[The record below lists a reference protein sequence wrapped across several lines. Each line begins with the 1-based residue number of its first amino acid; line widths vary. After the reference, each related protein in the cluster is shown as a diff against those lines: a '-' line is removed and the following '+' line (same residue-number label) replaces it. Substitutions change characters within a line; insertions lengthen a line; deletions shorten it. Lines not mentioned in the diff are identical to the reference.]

1 LVREVRGCGTLE
13 FLKVLLAYGR
23 VPFARRNNVELMTL
37 NSTQAFDAHR
47 RNVGH
52 LVSVG
57 QDLARTAGK
66 THEMALASAQTIG
79 YRTAMMLQA
88 FGDPVAMANPE
99 FTLMGHEKVEAA
111 VESHRAM
118 MESGQALFESWM
130 TWAFGQANNTTKAFA
145 ELATCRTPA
154 DIISVQQHYL
164 QSSWI
169 NATTAAAKLAQAA
182 IRITDAGL
190 IPVHKVASANAKRL
204 SERNG

>member
-1 LVREVRGCGTLE
+1 M
-13 FLKVLLAYGR
+13 
-23 VPFARRNNVELMTL
+23 PFDRRNNVKPMNL
-37 NSTQAFDAHR
+37 NSTRAIDAHR
-47 RNVGH
+47 RNLDN

-66 THEMALASAQTIG
+66 TQEMALASVQTIG

-99 FTLMGHEKVEAA
+99 FALMGHEKVEAA
-111 VESHRAM
+111 VESQRAM
-118 MESGQALFESWM
+118 MGSAQALFEGW
-130 TWAFGQANNTTKAFA
+130 TAWAFGQATTTTRAFA

-164 QSSWI
+164 QSTWI
-169 NATTAAAKLAQAA
+169 NATTAAAKLTQAV

>member
-1 LVREVRGCGTLE
+1 LW
-13 FLKVLLAYGR
+13 AYA
-23 VPFARRNNVELMTL
+23 PFARRNNVKLMTL
-37 NSTQAFDAHR
+37 KSTRALDAHR

-79 YRTAMMLQA
+79 YRTAMMFQA
-88 FGDPVAMANPE
+88 FGDPVAMTNPE

-118 MESGQALFESWM
+118 MESGQALFESW
-130 TWAFGQANNTTKAFA
+130 TAWAFGQANTTTKAFA
-145 ELATCRTPA
+145 ELATCRSPA
-154 DIISVQQHYL
+154 DVIGVQQHYL
-164 QSSWI
+164 LSTWI
-169 NATTAAAKLAQAA
+169 NATTTAAKLAQAA
-182 IRITDAGL
+182 VRIADAGL

-204 SERNG
+204 SEQNG

>member
-1 LVREVRGCGTLE
+1 
-13 FLKVLLAYGR
+13 
-23 VPFARRNNVELMTL
+23 MIL
-37 NSTQAFDAHR
+37 NSTHALDAHR

-66 THEMALASAQTIG
+66 THEMALASFQTIG

-118 MESGQALFESWM
+118 MESGQVLLESW
-130 TWAFGQANNTTKAFA
+130 TAWAFGHASTTAKTFT
-145 ELATCRTPA
+145 ELATCRNPA
-154 DIISVQQHYL
+154 DFIRVQQHYL
-164 QSSWI
+164 QSTWI
-169 NATTAAAKLAQAA
+169 NATTVAAKLAQAA
-182 IRITDAGL
+182 VHITDAGL
-190 IPVHKVASANAKRL
+190 IPVHKVVSANAKRL
-204 SERNG
+204 SEQNG

>member
-1 LVREVRGCGTLE
+1 LE
-13 FLKVLLAYGR
+13 FLKVSLAYGR
-23 VPFARRNNVELMTL
+23 VPFARRNNVKLMTL
-37 NSTQAFDAHR
+37 NSTRALDAHR
-47 RNVGH
+47 RNVSH

-66 THEMALASAQTIG
+66 THEMALASVQTIG
-79 YRTAMMLQA
+79 YRTAMMFQA

-118 MESGQALFESWM
+118 MESGQALLESW
-130 TWAFGQANNTTKAFA
+130 TAWAFGQVNTTTKAFT

-154 DIISVQQHYL
+154 DIIGVQQHYL
-164 QSSWI
+164 LSTWI
-169 NATTAAAKLAQAA
+169 NATAATAKLAQAA

-190 IPVHKVASANAKRL
+190 IPVHKAASANAKRL
-204 SERNG
+204 SEQNGG